1 MTCKRNEIPKCAYKN
16 LTIIIIIENIPDGST
31 LISLLSKSL

>member
-16 LTIIIIIENIPDGST
+16 ITIIIIIENIPDGST
-31 LISLLSKSL
+31 LISLFFKSL

>member
-16 LTIIIIIENIPDGST
+16 LTIIIIIENILDGST
-31 LISLLSKSL
+31 LISLFFKSL